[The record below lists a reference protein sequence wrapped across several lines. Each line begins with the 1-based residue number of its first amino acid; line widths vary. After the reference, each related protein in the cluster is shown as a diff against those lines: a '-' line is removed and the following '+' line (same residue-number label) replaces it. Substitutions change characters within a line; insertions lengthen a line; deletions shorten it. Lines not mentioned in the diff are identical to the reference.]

1 MKSVTLDKLQRPL
14 KDLRISVT
22 DRCNFRCRY
31 CMPEEIF
38 GPDYSFLSN
47 DKILSFDEIERITRI
62 FVSLGVRK
70 LRITGGEPLLR
81 RGLPQLIERL
91 NKIDGVEDI
100 GLTTNGSLL
109 KKFAPDLYKAGLSR
123 VTVSLD
129 SLEEERFF
137 YLNGNRSKVQRV
149 LEGIQAAAEVGM
161 KIKINMV
168 VQKGKNEQ
176 DILQMAQYFKENKH
190 ILRFIEYMDVGNY
203 NGWELKEVVSKQEIV
218 NMIHQVMPLERIE
231 ANYAGEVATRYRYI
245 GSDEEIGVIS
255 SVTDSFCSSCTR
267 ARISAEGKLYTCLF
281 ASKGND
287 LRELLRSD
295 YTDEEITDVVRDIW
309 NNREDRYSDER
320 LSNSNKKLCL
330 KLKCHISVVNIK
342 LT

>member
-81 RGLPQLIERL
+81 RDLPQLIERL
-91 NKIDGVEDI
+91 HKIDGVEDI

-203 NGWELKEVVSKQEIV
+203 NGWDLKEVVSKQEIV
-218 NMIHQVMPLERIE
+218 DTIHQVMPLERIE
-231 ANYAGEVATRYRYI
+231 ANYSGEVATRYRYI
-245 GSDEEIGVIS
+245 GSDEEIGIIS

-287 LRELLRSD
+287 LRELLRSEH
-295 YTDEEITDVVRDIW
+295 TDEDITDVVRDIW

-320 LSNSNKKLCL
+320 LNHTNKKAIP
-330 KLKCHISVVNIK
+330 KIEMSHIGG
-342 LT
+342 

>member
-81 RGLPQLIERL
+81 RGLPKLIERL

-203 NGWELKEVVSKQEIV
+203 NGWDLKEVISKQEIV
-218 NMIHQVMPLERIE
+218 DTIHQVMPLERIE
-231 ANYAGEVATRYRYI
+231 ANYSGEVATRYRYI
-245 GSDEEIGVIS
+245 GSDEEIGIIS

-287 LRELLRSD
+287 LRELLRSEH
-295 YTDEEITDVVRDIW
+295 TDEDITDVVRDIW

-320 LSNSNKKLCL
+320 LNHTNKKTIP
-330 KLKCHISVVNIK
+330 KIEMSHIGG
-342 LT
+342 

>member
-1 MKSVTLDKLQRPL
+1 MKSVTLDKLDRPL

-38 GPDYSFLSN
+38 GRDYSFLSN

-81 RGLPQLIERL
+81 KDLPELIQRL
-91 NKIDGVEDI
+91 NEIDGVEDI

-129 SLEEERFF
+129 SLNEERFS
-137 YLNGNRSKVQRV
+137 YLNGNRSKVKTV
-149 LEGIQAAAEVGM
+149 LAGIQAAAEAGM
-161 KIKINMV
+161 KIKMNMV
-168 VQKGKNEQ
+168 VQKGENEQ
-176 DILQMAQYFKENKH
+176 DIVQMAEYFKENKH
-190 ILRFIEYMDVGNY
+190 ILRFIEYMDVGNF
-203 NGWELKEVVSKQEIV
+203 NGWELGEVVSKQEIV
-218 NMIHQVMPLERIE
+218 EMIHKVMPLERIE
-231 ANYAGEVATRYRYI
+231 ANYPGEVATRYRYI
-245 GSDEEIGVIS
+245 GSDEEIGIIS

-287 LRELLRSD
+287 LKELLRSG
-295 YTDEEITDVVRDIW
+295 YTDEEITDIIRDIW
-309 NNREDRYSDER
+309 NNRSDRYSDER
-320 LSNSNKKLCL
+320 LSNTNKKTMP
-330 KLKCHISVVNIK
+330 KIEMSHIGG
-342 LT
+342 

>member
-1 MKSVTLDKLQRPL
+1 MKSVTLDKLDRPL

-38 GPDYSFLSN
+38 GRDYSFLSN

-81 RGLPQLIERL
+81 KDLPELIQRL
-91 NKIDGVEDI
+91 NEIDGVEDI

-129 SLEEERFF
+129 SLNEERFS
-137 YLNGNRSKVQRV
+137 YLNGNRSKVKTV
-149 LEGIQAAAEVGM
+149 LAGIQAAAEAGM
-161 KIKINMV
+161 KIKMNMV
-168 VQKGKNEQ
+168 VQKGKNEE
-176 DILQMAQYFKENKH
+176 DIVQMAEYFKENKH
-190 ILRFIEYMDVGNY
+190 ILRFIEYMDVGNF
-203 NGWELKEVVSKQEIV
+203 NGWELGEVVSKQEIV
-218 NMIHQVMPLERIE
+218 AMIHKVMPLERIE
-231 ANYAGEVATRYRYI
+231 ANYPGEVATRYRYI
-245 GSDEEIGVIS
+245 GSDEEIGIIS

-287 LRELLRSD
+287 LKELLRFG
-295 YTDEEITDVVRDIW
+295 YTDEEITNVIRDIW
-309 NNREDRYSDER
+309 NNRSDRYSDER
-320 LSNSNKKLCL
+320 LSNTNKKAMP
-330 KLKCHISVVNIK
+330 KIEMSHIGG
-342 LT
+342 

>member
-38 GPDYSFLSN
+38 GSDYSFLSN

-81 RGLPQLIERL
+81 RGLPKLIERL

-203 NGWELKEVVSKQEIV
+203 NGWDLKEVVSKQEIV
-218 NMIHQVMPLERIE
+218 DTIHQVMPLERIE
-231 ANYAGEVATRYRYI
+231 ANYSGEVATRYRYI
-245 GSDEEIGVIS
+245 GSDEEIGIIS

-287 LRELLRSD
+287 LRELLRSEH
-295 YTDEEITDVVRDIW
+295 TDEDITDVVRDIW

-320 LSNSNKKLCL
+320 LTHTNKKTIP
-330 KLKCHISVVNIK
+330 KIEMSHIGG
-342 LT
+342 

>member
-81 RGLPQLIERL
+81 RGLPKLIERL

-203 NGWELKEVVSKQEIV
+203 NGWDLKEVVSKQEIV
-218 NMIHQVMPLERIE
+218 DTIHQVMPLERIE
-231 ANYAGEVATRYRYI
+231 ANYSGEVATRYHYI
-245 GSDEEIGVIS
+245 GSDEEIGIIS

-287 LRELLRSD
+287 LRELLRSEH
-295 YTDEEITDVVRDIW
+295 TDEDITDVVRDIW

-320 LSNSNKKLCL
+320 LNHTNKKAIP
-330 KLKCHISVVNIK
+330 KIEMSHIGG
-342 LT
+342 

>member
-1 MKSVTLDKLQRPL
+1 M
-14 KDLRISVT
+14 
-22 DRCNFRCRY
+22 
-31 CMPEEIF
+31 
-38 GPDYSFLSN
+38 SN

-81 RGLPQLIERL
+81 KDLPELIQRL
-91 NKIDGVEDI
+91 NEIDGVEDI

-129 SLEEERFF
+129 SLNEERFS
-137 YLNGNRSKVQRV
+137 YLNGNRSKVKMV
-149 LEGIQAAAEVGM
+149 LAGIQVAAEAGM
-161 KIKINMV
+161 KIKMNMV

-176 DILQMAQYFKENKH
+176 DIVQMAQYFKENKH

-203 NGWELKEVVSKQEIV
+203 NGWELGEVVSKQEILE
-218 NMIHQVMPLERIE
+218 MIHKVMPLERIE
-231 ANYAGEVATRYRYI
+231 ANYPGEVATRYRYI
-245 GSDEEIGVIS
+245 DSDEEIGIIS

-287 LRELLRSD
+287 LKELLRFG
-295 YTDEEITDVVRDIW
+295 YTDEEITNVIRDIW
-309 NNREDRYSDER
+309 NNRSDRYSEER
-320 LSNSNKKLCL
+320 LTNTSNKAMPKIEMS
-330 KLKCHISVVNIK
+330 HIGG
-342 LT
+342 

>member
-1 MKSVTLDKLQRPL
+1 M
-14 KDLRISVT
+14 
-22 DRCNFRCRY
+22 
-31 CMPEEIF
+31 
-38 GPDYSFLSN
+38 SN

-81 RGLPQLIERL
+81 RGLPKLIERL

-149 LEGIQAAAEVGM
+149 LEGIQAAEVGM

-168 VQKGKNEQ
+168 VQKGKTNRT
-176 DILQMAQYFKENKH
+176 FCRWRN
-190 ILRFIEYMDVGNY
+190 ILRKISIFFVLLSIWMLEIIMVG
-203 NGWELKEVVSKQEIV
+203 I
-218 NMIHQVMPLERIE
+218 
-231 ANYAGEVATRYRYI
+231 
-245 GSDEEIGVIS
+245 
-255 SVTDSFCSSCTR
+255 
-267 ARISAEGKLYTCLF
+267 
-281 ASKGND
+281 
-287 LRELLRSD
+287 
-295 YTDEEITDVVRDIW
+295 
-309 NNREDRYSDER
+309 
-320 LSNSNKKLCL
+320 
-330 KLKCHISVVNIK
+330 
-342 LT
+342 

>member
-81 RGLPQLIERL
+81 RGLPKLIERL
-91 NKIDGVEDI
+91 HKIDGVEDI

-168 VQKGKNEQ
+168 VQKGKTNRT
-176 DILQMAQYFKENKH
+176 FCRWRNT
-190 ILRFIEYMDVGNY
+190 LRKTSIFFVLLSIWTLEIIMVG
-203 NGWELKEVVSKQEIV
+203 I
-218 NMIHQVMPLERIE
+218 
-231 ANYAGEVATRYRYI
+231 
-245 GSDEEIGVIS
+245 
-255 SVTDSFCSSCTR
+255 
-267 ARISAEGKLYTCLF
+267 
-281 ASKGND
+281 
-287 LRELLRSD
+287 
-295 YTDEEITDVVRDIW
+295 
-309 NNREDRYSDER
+309 
-320 LSNSNKKLCL
+320 
-330 KLKCHISVVNIK
+330 
-342 LT
+342 

>member
-1 MKSVTLDKLQRPL
+1 MKSATLDKLQRPL

-91 NKIDGVEDI
+91 NKVDGVEDI

-203 NGWELKEVVSKQEIV
+203 NGWELKEVVTKQEIV
-218 NMIHQVMPLERIE
+218 NAIHQVMPLERIE

-245 GSDEEIGVIS
+245 GSEEEIGIIS

-287 LRELLRSD
+287 LRELLRSV
-295 YTDEEITDVVRDIW
+295 YTDEEITDIVRDIW

-320 LSNSNKKLCL
+320 LSHTGKKRVP
-330 KLKCHISVVNIK
+330 KIEMSHIGG
-342 LT
+342 

>member
-129 SLEEERFF
+129 SLEENRFF

-203 NGWELKEVVSKQEIV
+203 NGWELGEVISKQEIV
-218 NMIHQVMPLERIE
+218 DTIHQVMPLERIE
-231 ANYAGEVATRYRYI
+231 ANYSGEVATRYRYI
-245 GSDEEIGVIS
+245 GSDEEIGIIS

-287 LRELLRSD
+287 LRELLRSEH
-295 YTDEEITDVVRDIW
+295 TDEDITDVVRDIW

-320 LSNSNKKLCL
+320 LNHTNKKTIP
-330 KLKCHISVVNIK
+330 KIEMSHIGG
-342 LT
+342 

>member
-91 NKIDGVEDI
+91 NKIAGVEDI

-137 YLNGNRSKVQRV
+137 YLNGNRSKVQKV

-176 DILQMAQYFKENKH
+176 DILQMSQYFKENKH

-218 NMIHQVMPLERIE
+218 DAIHQVMPLERIE

-245 GSDEEIGVIS
+245 GSDEEIGIIS

-287 LRELLRSD
+287 LRELLRSG
-295 YTDEEITDVVRDIW
+295 YTDEEITYIVRDIW

-320 LSNSNKKLCL
+320 LSHTSKKRAP
-330 KLKCHISVVNIK
+330 KIEMSHIGG
-342 LT
+342 

>member
-1 MKSVTLDKLQRPL
+1 MKSVTLDKLHRPL

-38 GPDYSFLSN
+38 GRDYSFLSN
-47 DKILSFDEIERITRI
+47 DKILSFDEIERVARI

-81 RGLPQLIERL
+81 KNLPELIQRL

-129 SLEEERFF
+129 SLDEERFS
-137 YLNGNRSKVQRV
+137 YLNGNRSKVKTV
-149 LEGIQAAAEVGM
+149 LAGIQAAAEVGM
-161 KIKINMV
+161 KIKMNIV

-176 DILQMAQYFKENKH
+176 DIVQMAQYFKENNH

-203 NGWELKEVVSKQEIV
+203 NGWELGEVVSKQEILE
-218 NMIHQVMPLERIE
+218 MIHKVMPLERIE
-231 ANYAGEVATRYRYI
+231 ANYPGEVATRYRYI
-245 GSDEEIGVIS
+245 GSDEEIGIIS

-287 LRELLRSD
+287 LRELLRSG
-295 YTDEEITDVVRDIW
+295 YTDEEITDVIRDIW
-309 NNREDRYSDER
+309 NNRSDCYSDER
-320 LSNSNKKLCL
+320 LSNTNKKALP
-330 KLKCHISVVNIK
+330 KIEMSHIGG
-342 LT
+342 

>member
-81 RGLPQLIERL
+81 RGLPKLIERL

-203 NGWELKEVVSKQEIV
+203 NGWDLKEVVSKQEIV
-218 NMIHQVMPLERIE
+218 DTIHQVMPLERIE
-231 ANYAGEVATRYRYI
+231 ANYSGEVATRYRYI

-267 ARISAEGKLYTCLF
+267 ARISAQGKLYTCLF
-281 ASKGND
+281 ASKGSD
-287 LRELLRSD
+287 LRELLRSE
-295 YTDEEITDVVRDIW
+295 YTDEEITDAVRDIW

-320 LSNSNKKLCL
+320 LSNSNKKAMP
-330 KLKCHISVVNIK
+330 KIEMSHIGG
-342 LT
+342 

>member
-81 RGLPQLIERL
+81 RGLPKLIERL

-129 SLEEERFF
+129 SLEEDRFF

-149 LEGIQAAAEVGM
+149 LEGIHAAAEVGM

-203 NGWELKEVVSKQEIV
+203 NGWELGEVISKQEIV
-218 NMIHQVMPLERIE
+218 DTIHQVMPLERIE
-231 ANYAGEVATRYRYI
+231 ANYSGEVATRYRYI
-245 GSDEEIGVIS
+245 GSDEEIGIIS

-287 LRELLRSD
+287 LRELLRSEH
-295 YTDEEITDVVRDIW
+295 TDEDITDVVRDIW

-320 LSNSNKKLCL
+320 LNHTNKKAIP
-330 KLKCHISVVNIK
+330 KIEMSHIGG
-342 LT
+342 

>member
-81 RGLPQLIERL
+81 RGLPKLIERL

-203 NGWELKEVVSKQEIV
+203 NGWDLKEVVSKQEIV
-218 NMIHQVMPLERIE
+218 DTIHQVMPLERIE
-231 ANYAGEVATRYRYI
+231 ANYSGEVATRYRYI
-245 GSDEEIGVIS
+245 GSDEEIGIIS

-287 LRELLRSD
+287 LRELLRSEH
-295 YTDEEITDVVRDIW
+295 TDEDITDVVRDIW
-309 NNREDRYSDER
+309 NNREDCYSDER
-320 LSNSNKKLCL
+320 LNHTNKKTIP
-330 KLKCHISVVNIK
+330 KIEMSHIGG
-342 LT
+342 

>member
-203 NGWELKEVVSKQEIV
+203 NGWDLKEVVSKQEIV
-218 NMIHQVMPLERIE
+218 DTIHQVMPLERIE

-245 GSDEEIGVIS
+245 GSDEEIGIIS

-287 LRELLRSD
+287 LRELLRSE
-295 YTDEEITDVVRDIW
+295 YTDKEITDVVRDIW
-309 NNREDRYSDER
+309 NKREDRYSDER
-320 LSNSNKKLCL
+320 LSHTSKKRAP
-330 KLKCHISVVNIK
+330 KIEMSHIGG
-342 LT
+342 

>member
-81 RGLPQLIERL
+81 RGLPKLIERL
-91 NKIDGVEDI
+91 HKIDGVEDI

-203 NGWELKEVVSKQEIV
+203 NGWDLKEVVSKQEIV
-218 NMIHQVMPLERIE
+218 DTIHQVMPLERIE
-231 ANYAGEVATRYRYI
+231 ANYSGEVATRDRYI
-245 GSDEEIGVIS
+245 GSDEEIGIIS

-287 LRELLRSD
+287 LRELLRSEH
-295 YTDEEITDVVRDIW
+295 TDEDITDVVRDIW

-320 LSNSNKKLCL
+320 LNHKNKNTIPKIEMS
-330 KLKCHISVVNIK
+330 HIGG
-342 LT
+342 

>member
-1 MKSVTLDKLQRPL
+1 MKSVTLDKLDRPL

-38 GPDYSFLSN
+38 GRDYSFLSN

-81 RGLPQLIERL
+81 KGLPELIQRL
-91 NKIDGVEDI
+91 NEIEGVEDI

-129 SLEEERFF
+129 SLNEERFS
-137 YLNGNRSKVQRV
+137 YLNGNRSNVKTV
-149 LEGIQAAAEVGM
+149 LAGIQAAAEAGM
-161 KIKINMV
+161 KIKMNMV

-176 DILQMAQYFKENKH
+176 DIVQMAEYFKENKH
-190 ILRFIEYMDVGNY
+190 ILRFIEYMDVGNF
-203 NGWELKEVVSKQEIV
+203 NGWELGEVVSKQEIV
-218 NMIHQVMPLERIE
+218 EMIHKVMPLERIE
-231 ANYAGEVATRYRYI
+231 ANYPGEVATRYRYI
-245 GSDEEIGVIS
+245 GSDEEIGIIS

-281 ASKGND
+281 ASKGNN
-287 LRELLRSD
+287 LKELLRFG
-295 YTDEEITDVVRDIW
+295 YTDEEITNVIRDIW
-309 NNREDRYSDER
+309 NNRSDRYSDER
-320 LSNSNKKLCL
+320 LSNTNKKAMP
-330 KLKCHISVVNIK
+330 KIEMSHIGG
-342 LT
+342 

>member
-81 RGLPQLIERL
+81 RGLPKLIERL

-203 NGWELKEVVSKQEIV
+203 NGWDLKEVVSKQEIV
-218 NMIHQVMPLERIE
+218 DRIHQVMPLERIE
-231 ANYAGEVATRYRYI
+231 ANYSGEVATRYRYI
-245 GSDEEIGVIS
+245 GSDEEIGIIS

-287 LRELLRSD
+287 LRELLRSEH
-295 YTDEEITDVVRDIW
+295 TDEDITDVVRDIW

-320 LSNSNKKLCL
+320 LNHTNKKTIP
-330 KLKCHISVVNIK
+330 KIEMSHIGG
-342 LT
+342 

>member
-81 RGLPQLIERL
+81 RGLPKLIERL

-176 DILQMAQYFKENKH
+176 DILQMAQYFKENKY

-203 NGWELKEVVSKQEIV
+203 NGWDLKEVVSKQEIV
-218 NMIHQVMPLERIE
+218 DTIHQVMPLERIE
-231 ANYAGEVATRYRYI
+231 ANYSGEVATRYRYI
-245 GSDEEIGVIS
+245 GSDEEIGIIS

-287 LRELLRSD
+287 LRELLRSEH
-295 YTDEEITDVVRDIW
+295 TDEDIKDLVRDIW

-320 LSNSNKKLCL
+320 LNHTNKKTMP
-330 KLKCHISVVNIK
+330 KIEMSHIGG
-342 LT
+342 

>member
-91 NKIDGVEDI
+91 NKVDGVEDI

-176 DILQMAQYFKENKH
+176 DILQMARYFKENKH

-218 NMIHQVMPLERIE
+218 DAIHQVMPLERIE

-245 GSDEEIGVIS
+245 GSEEEIGIIS

-287 LRELLRSD
+287 LRELLRSG
-295 YTDEEITDVVRDIW
+295 YTDEEITDIVRDIW

-320 LSNSNKKLCL
+320 LSHTSKKRVP
-330 KLKCHISVVNIK
+330 KIEMSHIGG
-342 LT
+342 

>member
-176 DILQMAQYFKENKH
+176 DILQMAQYFKENNH

-218 NMIHQVMPLERIE
+218 DMIHQVMPLERIE

-320 LSNSNKKLCL
+320 LSNSNKKAMP
-330 KLKCHISVVNIK
+330 KIEMSHIGG
-342 LT
+342 

>member
-1 MKSVTLDKLQRPL
+1 MKSVTLDKLDRPL
-14 KDLRISVT
+14 RDLRISVT

-38 GPDYSFLSN
+38 GRDYSFLSN

-81 RGLPQLIERL
+81 RNLPELIQRL

-129 SLEEERFF
+129 SLDEERFS
-137 YLNGNRSKVQRV
+137 YLNGNRSKVKTV
-149 LEGIQAAAEVGM
+149 LAGIQAAAEVGM
-161 KIKINMV
+161 KIKMNMV
-168 VQKGKNEQ
+168 VQKGRNEQ
-176 DILQMAQYFKENKH
+176 DIVQMAEYFKENKH

-203 NGWELKEVVSKQEIV
+203 NGWELGEVVSKQEILK
-218 NMIHQVMPLERIE
+218 MIHKVMPLEKIE
-231 ANYAGEVATRYRYI
+231 ANYPGEVATRYRYS
-245 GSDEEIGVIS
+245 GSDEEIGIIS

-287 LRELLRSD
+287 LKELLRSG
-295 YTDEEITDVVRDIW
+295 YTDEEITHVIRGIW
-309 NNREDRYSDER
+309 NNRSDRYSEER
-320 LSNSNKKLCL
+320 LSNTNKKALP
-330 KLKCHISVVNIK
+330 KIEMSHIGG
-342 LT
+342 

>member
-1 MKSVTLDKLQRPL
+1 MKSVTLDKLDRPL

-38 GPDYSFLSN
+38 GRDYSFLSN

-81 RGLPQLIERL
+81 KGLPELIQRL
-91 NKIDGVEDI
+91 NEIEGVEDI

-129 SLEEERFF
+129 SLDEERFS
-137 YLNGNRSKVQRV
+137 YLNGNRSKVKTV
-149 LEGIQAAAEVGM
+149 LAGIQAAAEVGM
-161 KIKINMV
+161 KIKMNMV

-176 DILQMAQYFKENKH
+176 DIVQMAEYFKENKH

-203 NGWELKEVVSKQEIV
+203 NGWELGEVVSKQEIV
-218 NMIHQVMPLERIE
+218 EMIHKVMPLERIE
-231 ANYAGEVATRYRYI
+231 ANYPGEVATRYRYI
-245 GSDEEIGVIS
+245 GSDEEIGIIS

-287 LRELLRSD
+287 LKELLRSG
-295 YTDEEITDVVRDIW
+295 YTDEEITNGIRDIW
-309 NNREDRYSDER
+309 NNRSDRYSDER
-320 LSNSNKKLCL
+320 LSNTNKKAMP
-330 KLKCHISVVNIK
+330 KIEMSHIGG
-342 LT
+342 

>member
-38 GPDYSFLSN
+38 GPEYSFLSN

-81 RGLPQLIERL
+81 RGLTQLIERL
-91 NKIDGVEDI
+91 HKIDGVEDI

-137 YLNGNRSKVQRV
+137 YLNGNRSKLQKV

-218 NMIHQVMPLERIE
+218 DAIHKIMPLERIE

-245 GSDEEIGVIS
+245 GSDEEIGIIS

-287 LRELLRSD
+287 LRELLRSG

-309 NNREDRYSDER
+309 NNREDRYSEER
-320 LSNSNKKLCL
+320 LSNSNKKRVP
-330 KLKCHISVVNIK
+330 KIEMSHIGG
-342 LT
+342 

>member
-1 MKSVTLDKLQRPL
+1 MKSVTLDKLDRPL

-38 GPDYSFLSN
+38 GRDYSFLSN

-81 RGLPQLIERL
+81 KGLPELIQRL
-91 NKIDGVEDI
+91 NEIDGVEDI

-129 SLEEERFF
+129 SLNEERFS
-137 YLNGNRSKVQRV
+137 YLNGNRSKVKTV
-149 LEGIQAAAEVGM
+149 LAGIQAAAEAGM
-161 KIKINMV
+161 KIKMNMV

-176 DILQMAQYFKENKH
+176 DIVQMAEYFKENKH
-190 ILRFIEYMDVGNY
+190 ILRFIEYMDVGNF
-203 NGWELKEVVSKQEIV
+203 NGWELGEVVSKQEIV
-218 NMIHQVMPLERIE
+218 EMIHKVMPLERIE
-231 ANYAGEVATRYRYI
+231 ANYPGEVATRYRYI
-245 GSDEEIGVIS
+245 GSDEEIGIIS

-287 LRELLRSD
+287 IKELLRFG
-295 YTDEEITDVVRDIW
+295 YTDEEITNVIRDIW
-309 NNREDRYSDER
+309 NNRSDRYSDER
-320 LSNSNKKLCL
+320 LSNTNKKTMP
-330 KLKCHISVVNIK
+330 KIEMSHIGG
-342 LT
+342 

>member
-203 NGWELKEVVSKQEIV
+203 NGWDLKEVVSKQEIV
-218 NMIHQVMPLERIE
+218 DTIHQVMPLERIE

-245 GSDEEIGVIS
+245 GSDEELGIIS

-287 LRELLRSD
+287 LRELLRSE

-309 NNREDRYSDER
+309 NKREDHYSDER
-320 LSNSNKKLCL
+320 LSHTSKKRAP
-330 KLKCHISVVNIK
+330 KIEMSHIGG
-342 LT
+342 

>member
-81 RGLPQLIERL
+81 RGLPKLIERL

-176 DILQMAQYFKENKH
+176 DILQMAQYFKGNKH

-203 NGWELKEVVSKQEIV
+203 NGWDLKEVVSKQEIV
-218 NMIHQVMPLERIE
+218 DTIHQVMPLERIE
-231 ANYAGEVATRYRYI
+231 ANYSGEVATRYRYI
-245 GSDEEIGVIS
+245 GSDEEIGIIS

-287 LRELLRSD
+287 LRELLRSEH
-295 YTDEEITDVVRDIW
+295 TDEDITDVVRDIW

-320 LSNSNKKLCL
+320 LTHTNKKTIP
-330 KLKCHISVVNIK
+330 KIEMSHIGG
-342 LT
+342 

>member
-1 MKSVTLDKLQRPL
+1 MKSVTLDKLDRPL

-38 GPDYSFLSN
+38 GRDYSFLSN

-81 RGLPQLIERL
+81 KGLPELIQRL
-91 NKIDGVEDI
+91 NEIEGVEDI

-129 SLEEERFF
+129 SLNEERFS
-137 YLNGNRSKVQRV
+137 YLNGNRSKVKTV
-149 LEGIQAAAEVGM
+149 LAGIQAAAEAGM
-161 KIKINMV
+161 KIKMNMV

-176 DILQMAQYFKENKH
+176 DIVQMAEYFKENKH
-190 ILRFIEYMDVGNY
+190 ILRFIEYMDVGNF
-203 NGWELKEVVSKQEIV
+203 NGWELGEVVSKQEIV
-218 NMIHQVMPLERIE
+218 EMIHKVMPLERIE
-231 ANYAGEVATRYRYI
+231 ANYPGEVATRYRYS
-245 GSDEEIGVIS
+245 GSDEEIGIIS

-281 ASKGND
+281 ASKGNN
-287 LRELLRSD
+287 LKELLRFG
-295 YTDEEITDVVRDIW
+295 YTDEEITNVIRDIW
-309 NNREDRYSDER
+309 NNRSDRYSDER
-320 LSNSNKKLCL
+320 LSNTNKKAMP
-330 KLKCHISVVNIK
+330 KVEMSHIGG
-342 LT
+342 

>member
-81 RGLPQLIERL
+81 RGLQKLIERL

-203 NGWELKEVVSKQEIV
+203 NGWDLKEVVSKQEIV
-218 NMIHQVMPLERIE
+218 DTIHQVMPLERIE
-231 ANYAGEVATRYRYI
+231 ANYSGEVATRYRYI
-245 GSDEEIGVIS
+245 GSDEEIGIIS

-287 LRELLRSD
+287 LRELLRSEH
-295 YTDEEITDVVRDIW
+295 TDEDITDVVRDIW

-320 LSNSNKKLCL
+320 LNHTNKKTIP
-330 KLKCHISVVNIK
+330 KIEMSHIGG
-342 LT
+342 

>member
-81 RGLPQLIERL
+81 RDLPQLIEWL
-91 NKIDGVEDI
+91 HKIDGVEDI

-203 NGWELKEVVSKQEIV
+203 NGWDLKEVVSKQEIV
-218 NMIHQVMPLERIE
+218 DTIHQVMPLERIE
-231 ANYAGEVATRYRYI
+231 ANYSGEVATRYRYI
-245 GSDEEIGVIS
+245 GSDEEIGIIS

-287 LRELLRSD
+287 LRELLRSEH
-295 YTDEEITDVVRDIW
+295 TDEDITDVVRDIW

-320 LSNSNKKLCL
+320 LNHTNKKTIP
-330 KLKCHISVVNIK
+330 KIEMSHIGG
-342 LT
+342 

>member
-109 KKFAPDLYKAGLSR
+109 KKFASDLYKAGLSR

-149 LEGIQAAAEVGM
+149 LEGIQAAVEVGM

-218 NMIHQVMPLERIE
+218 DMIHQVMPLERIE

-287 LRELLRSD
+287 LRDLLRSD

-320 LSNSNKKLCL
+320 LSNSNKKAMP
-330 KLKCHISVVNIK
+330 KIEMSHIGG
-342 LT
+342 

>member
-81 RGLPQLIERL
+81 RGLPQLIGRL

-203 NGWELKEVVSKQEIV
+203 NGWDLKEVVSKQEIV
-218 NMIHQVMPLERIE
+218 DTIHQVMPLERIE

-245 GSDEEIGVIS
+245 GSDEEIGIIS

-287 LRELLRSD
+287 LRELLRSE
-295 YTDEEITDVVRDIW
+295 YNDEEITDIVSDIW

-320 LSNSNKKLCL
+320 LSNSNKKAMP
-330 KLKCHISVVNIK
+330 KIEMSHIGG
-342 LT
+342 